1 MRSEFGNPGCARGQ
15 PSQLPGR
22 QCQLCLPYR
31 LVRDGLGRPD
41 SNALAAPAT
50 ARSAP
55 RRASR
60 GWQAT
65 QELL

>member
-1 MRSEFGNPGCARGQ
+1 MLAAGRRNYRAGMRF
-15 PSQLPGR
+15 
-22 QCQLCLPYR
+22 R
-31 LVRDGLGRPD
+31 LVPYGLGRTD
-41 SNALAAPAT
+41 SNTLAAPAT
-50 ARSAP
+50 IRSAP